1 MNKVFHSQLR
11 KARGVFH
18 FSKAEKRV
26 LAVAGVM
33 SILAAGA
40 VHLFLGIGV
49 FVAIAAALVIHRRA
63 DNNRADHLEI
73 LFRRLFMRPKW
84 SLCEDDSAFVRY
96 EHEDSS

>member
-26 LAVAGVM
+26 LTGAGIM
-33 SILAAGA
+33 SFLAAGA
-40 VHLFLGIGV
+40 FHLVLGICL
-49 FVAIAAALVIHRRA
+49 FVVISSAVIIHRRA

-73 LFRRLFMRPKW
+73 LFRRLFMHPKW
-84 SLCEDDSAFVRY
+84 SLCEVDESYVRY
-96 EHEDSS
+96 QHEDTS